1 MSKDLS
7 EDFEPEPEPDP
18 ELSDV
23 SDDSDD
29 YDEPEDPSSEII
41 QFTDLDDKTVSQ
53 HRKAYEKWINEE
65 FYKRLKKLNPE
76 SSLNNF
82 QK

>member
-18 ELSDV
+18 ELSDD
-23 SDDSDD
+23 SDDSDDYDD

-41 QFTDLDDKTVSQ
+41 QFTDLDNKTVSQ
-53 HRKAYEKWINEE
+53 HRKAYV
-65 FYKRLKKLNPE
+65 
-76 SSLNNF
+76 
-82 QK
+82 